1 MSRPAPQLRRE
12 LGGPPTGDEDA
23 LIEWL
28 ARRHGISVAEVRE
41 AREGRRETRATP
53 TGDLD
58 LDRVRA
64 RVEAALDAGSSRLTP
79 ARRPARRS
87 TSRTT
92 SATTSPSPAAD
103 RAVRYGRRTR

>member
-64 RVEAALDAGSSRLTP
+64 QVEAALDGLPIPT
-79 ARRPARRS
+79 RRPARRS
-87 TSRTT
+87 TTRST